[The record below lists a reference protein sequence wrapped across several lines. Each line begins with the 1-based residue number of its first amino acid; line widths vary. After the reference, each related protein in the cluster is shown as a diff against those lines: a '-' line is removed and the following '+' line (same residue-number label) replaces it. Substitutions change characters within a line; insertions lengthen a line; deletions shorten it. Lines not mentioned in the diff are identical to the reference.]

1 MHAGISRVRGKRT
14 KTMSARAI
22 SILLGLVLLAPALL
36 GASGAMAQ
44 EPSDPMAARLSA
56 ERVSDV
62 AVGDY
67 TAADDVNFTILP
79 FGGDKY
85 LLRFDD
91 SPENFVL
98 SSDRVA
104 LGGRELRYDTGVLAL
119 KISVWGG
126 VTLYTQDA
134 PGVPATR
141 TGDALAP
148 PKFAVSSNNLA
159 AALSDEENHI
169 AYAQKLKLHFSADA
183 AILKDSDDV
192 RAYAFDAL
200 VNSALGIERLL
211 AAPAGRAAFAKRF
224 DQVRIVEGDKATI
237 AISGRTLLVSFVPS
251 AGANGRASSRAIT
264 LALGKILSVPEPG

>member
-1 MHAGISRVRGKRT
+1 MNT
-14 KTMSARAI
+14 RAI
-22 SILLGLVLLAPALL
+22 SILLGLALL
-36 GASGAMAQ
+36 GASGAVAQ
-44 EPSDPMAARLSA
+44 APSDPMAARLSA

-62 AVGDY
+62 AVGEY
-67 TAADDVNFTILP
+67 TAADDINFTILP
-79 FGGDKY
+79 YGDRY

-126 VTLYTQDA
+126 VTLYTVDA
-134 PGVPATR
+134 PNGLPATR

-148 PKFAVSSNNLA
+148 LRFTVSA
-159 AALSDEENHI
+159 ADLTTALNDEESHLS
-169 AYAQKLKLHFSADA
+169 YAQKLKLHFSADT

-192 RAYAFDAL
+192 RAYAFDVL
-200 VNSALGIERLL
+200 VNSALGIERLI
-211 AAPAGRAAFAKRF
+211 ATPVGRAAFTKRF